1 MANNTKTTIIFP
13 DFLYKYGTSTMFNNI
28 THVQLL
34 ETVTKFILNQS
45 IETVIVLST
54 VFLIYYLG
62 FQNRK
67 IQNSRSYY
75 KELYTDAY
83 QDCLRLED
91 TIMLLRKK
99 VKSLETRLNMKRH
112 ELQCLQN
119 VVDIDREKIAD
130 DLVDIMKSLPVD
142 AHDSVALIKK
152 LANKFDIS
160 ISIESSNKKRKN
172 TRLPTRRQ
180 PKRSAAPVKFIFDD
194 SDSEDNNITDPDYKI

>member
-1 MANNTKTTIIFP
+1 MANNTNTTIIFP

-62 FQNRK
+62 FQNRN
-67 IQNSRSYY
+67 IRNSRSYY
-75 KELYTDAY
+75 KQLYTDAY

-99 VKSLETRLNMKRH
+99 VKSLETRLNMKRR
-112 ELQCLQN
+112 ELQSL
-119 VVDIDREKIAD
+119 DIDREKIAD

-160 ISIESSNKKRKN
+160 ISFESSNKKRKN

-194 SDSEDNNITDPDYKI
+194 SDSEDNNMTDPDYKI